1 MSSPSLF
8 ISCYLTFSQ
17 AMIVSPTF
25 PLCPHRFNSPVNH
38 CYSQLS
44 LNMFSLIILL
54 ISFLLSITFREPSAV
69 SEVRSLGRRGVEE
82 AKRHGGETYYLDD
95 TGFQIS
101 ISLAKIPFVDDG
113 GDEMSTVS
121 RVYAERGL
129 TELRFV
135 SGWVWR
141 VQRGFKR
148 TSCKRVTAGVVLIER
163 RCQLNRP
170 RWREITTPFL
180 QLDSIKNRVSRGCA
194 SFSCFSC
201 GGASAGLDTT
211 TPCPLK
217 VEPVKQPVV
226 STSPP
231 ESVAVPENG
240 KDHHDANK
248 AVDDDN
254 ATSKEAF
261 KLSLRSS
268 LKRPPSVAEPRSL
281 EDIKEHETLS
291 VDDASDLTGG
301 DDTGRRKVQWP
312 DACGSELTQVREFE
326 PSEMG
331 LSDEEWETGE
341 QRTCSCVIM

>member
-1 MSSPSLF
+1 
-8 ISCYLTFSQ
+8 ITTSC
-17 AMIVSPTF
+17 
-25 PLCPHRFNSPVNH
+25 C
-38 CYSQLS
+38 
-44 LNMFSLIILL
+44 
-54 ISFLLSITFREPSAV
+54 FLL
-69 SEVRSLGRRGVEE
+69 L
-82 AKRHGGETYYLDD
+82 
-95 TGFQIS
+95 
-101 ISLAKIPFVDDG
+101 
-113 GDEMSTVS
+113 
-121 RVYAERGL
+121 L
-129 TELRFV
+129 T
-135 SGWVWR
+135 
-141 VQRGFKR
+141 K
-148 TSCKRVTAGVVLIER
+148 
-163 RCQLNRP
+163 
-170 RWREITTPFL
+170 ITTPFL

-326 PSEMG
+326 PSDMG

>member
-1 MSSPSLF
+1 MLV
-8 ISCYLTFSQ
+8 LTFSLKTLTC
-17 AMIVSPTF
+17 MYI
-25 PLCPHRFNSPVNH
+25 
-38 CYSQLS
+38 YD
-44 LNMFSLIILL
+44 I
-54 ISFLLSITFREPSAV
+54 FLELVIYDVWVDEDEKIGYDGIASNPKV

-135 SGWVWR
+135 SGW
-141 VQRGFKR
+141 
-148 TSCKRVTAGVVLIER
+148 
-163 RCQLNRP
+163 
-170 RWREITTPFL
+170 ITTPFL